1 MGNDTNVVVGDA
13 LTARMSRRAKRFF
26 FTSFAAL
33 AMMAATSPGALAAD
47 DAVSADVP
55 IKVTFLG
62 TGTPVPNPRQ
72 SGPGVL
78 VEAGGEK
85 LLFDCGRGCASQLW
99 NLDHDLLRQT
109 HHLFLTH
116 MHSDH
121 TVGVPDLYMN
131 GWNLGRKDPLNV
143 YGPIAADEFM
153 RHLRLAFEEDVVF
166 RADLQHHSVTRDG
179 LSHVVKEVKDNEK
192 IVIGDVTITPILVD
206 HYVIKPAFGYRIDAG
221 GYSVVISGDTTY
233 SENLVRH
240 STDADVL
247 IHEVFSPAIE
257 RFVRKTFPE
266 DVADNI
272 VALHTL
278 APDVGRVFQKSNI
291 RLGVLTHLDNDP
303 KHIPELAQKVQS
315 SWDGKFVVAKDMMVI
330 EIGETIR
337 VVEPSAK

>member
-1 MGNDTNVVVGDA
+1 MGHH
-13 LTARMSRRAKRFF
+13 TAVIAFF
-26 FTSFAAL
+26 VLVAQLFTLAVAEAA
-33 AMMAATSPGALAAD
+33 PD
-47 DAVSADVP
+47 QVP

-72 SGPGVL
+72 FGQGIL
-78 VEAGGEK
+78 VEAGGER
-85 LLFDCGRGCASQLW
+85 LLFDCGRGCATRLW
-99 NLDHDLLRQT
+99 NIDHDHLRQT
-109 HHLFLTH
+109 KHLFLTH

-121 TVGVPDLYMN
+121 TVGVADLYMN
-131 GWNLGRKDPLNV
+131 GWNLGREAALTV
-143 YGPIAADEFM
+143 YGPAAADEYM

-166 RADLQHHSVTRDG
+166 RADYQNHSVTREG
-179 LSHVVKEVKDNEK
+179 LRHVVHEVADNEK
-192 IVIGDVTITPILVD
+192 IVIGAVTITPIKVD
-206 HYVIKPAFGYRIDAG
+206 HHVIEPAFGYRVDAG

-233 SENLVRH
+233 SENLIRH

-278 APDVGRVFQKSNI
+278 APAVGRVFQKSSI

-303 KHIPELAQKVQS
+303 KHIPELAEQIKS
-315 SWDGKFVVAKDMMVI
+315 AWSGDFVVAEDLMVI
-330 EIGETIR
+330 EIGESIR
-337 VVEPSAK
+337 VIKPPTRH